1 MNTEDLLRHQGRTWQ
16 SPTVGAPDLTA
27 ALARRARRTRALAG
41 SLTALVLLAGAG
53 IWAVWPYPGGG
64 SVAAVPAPTSDAAT
78 VAAIARD
85 LAAAGSNGDEVTVT
99 GEAVRTTAAASV
111 AALDSSM
118 GLEPDAPVWVV
129 QLRGAFGRDAPDAM
143 NYPWL
148 IGIIDAAAPA
158 SHILLYREQPGDLS
172 TLGDAI
178 AIEPFYVP
186 GRSIDQQ
193 PAEGSL
199 LTRTIREQLARSTTT
214 SLTRAD
220 AVRTTKEKATKAIT
234 GHSPTSA
241 GEDAVWLVQLQGQ
254 FECPDCTPLDKAGAH
269 RGSVLTMVVDVE
281 SGELS
286 MMTISDRARWLDD
299 LGVEVHYD
307 EPSVL
312 LR

>member
-118 GLEPDAPVWVV
+118 G
-129 QLRGAFGRDAPDAM
+129 GRPG
-143 NYPWL
+143 L
-148 IGIIDAAAPA
+148 GGAAARR
-158 SHILLYREQPGDLS
+158 LR
-172 TLGDAI
+172 
-178 AIEPFYVP
+178 P
-186 GRSIDQQ
+186 GRSRRHEL
-193 PAEGSL
+193 PV
-199 LTRTIREQLARSTTT
+199 
-214 SLTRAD
+214 AD
-220 AVRTTKEKATKAIT
+220 R
-234 GHSPTSA
+234 H
-241 GEDAVWLVQLQGQ
+241 
-254 FECPDCTPLDKAGAH
+254 H
-269 RGSVLTMVVDVE
+269 RRR
-281 SGELS
+281 
-286 MMTISDRARWLDD
+286 RARQPHPALP
-299 LGVEVHYD
+299 GTA
-307 EPSVL
+307 
-312 LR
+312 R

>member
-1 MNTEDLLRHQGRTWQ
+1 
-16 SPTVGAPDLTA
+16 
-27 ALARRARRTRALAG
+27 
-41 SLTALVLLAGAG
+41 
-53 IWAVWPYPGGG
+53 
-64 SVAAVPAPTSDAAT
+64 
-78 VAAIARD
+78 
-85 LAAAGSNGDEVTVT
+85 
-99 GEAVRTTAAASV
+99 
-111 AALDSSM
+111 
-118 GLEPDAPVWVV
+118 
-129 QLRGAFGRDAPDAM
+129 
-143 NYPWL
+143 
-148 IGIIDAAAPA
+148 
-158 SHILLYREQPGDLS
+158 
-172 TLGDAI
+172 
-178 AIEPFYVP
+178 
-186 GRSIDQQ
+186 
-193 PAEGSL
+193 L